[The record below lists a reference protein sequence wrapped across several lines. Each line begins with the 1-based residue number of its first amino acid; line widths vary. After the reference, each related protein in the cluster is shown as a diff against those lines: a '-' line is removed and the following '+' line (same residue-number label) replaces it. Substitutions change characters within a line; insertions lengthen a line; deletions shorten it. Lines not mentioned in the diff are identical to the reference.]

1 MKTKTAFI
9 SAMFTFF
16 SFALFAQNEHDT
28 VPMPPPRTD
37 TVPPIDTART
47 DTTNIAFVI
56 RHPESKSVF
65 QNNPALT
72 PQRMYSFAAKRND
85 ISGK

>member
-1 MKTKTAFI
+1 MKTKTVAV

-16 SFALFAQNEHDT
+16 SFALFAQNEYDT

-37 TVPPIDTART
+37 TVPPMDTSKT

-56 RHPESKSVF
+56 QHSESKIVF